1 MTSERKIKANRANAR
16 VSTGP
21 KTRHG
26 RVRSAKNALRHGLSV
41 PVESDPAL
49 REQVQALASQ
59 IAGPNANAHI
69 QLLARQVAEAQVDLR
84 RVRDVRHQFLSH
96 KLNNPHYD
104 SRAHTREKVAVL
116 FKLLRPDAPDI
127 PTATMKNFLNTR
139 PQGPLK
145 LATILS
151 KETKQLLS
159 LDRYERRALSRR
171 KFVVRA
177 LDLTR
182 RNQRLY

>member
-1 MTSERKIKANRANAR
+1 MTSVRKIKANRANAR

-26 RVRSAKNALRHGLSV
+26 RFRSAKNALRHGLSL

-59 IAGPNANAHI
+59 IAGPSAGAHI
-69 QLLARQVAEAQVDLR
+69 QLLARRIAEAQVDLP
-84 RVRDVRHQFLSH
+84 VRDVRHQFLSH

-104 SRAHTREKVAVL
+104 SRANTREMVAVL
-116 FKLLRPDAPDI
+116 FKLLRPVAPDI
-127 PTATMKNFLNTR
+127 PTATMMKFLDTR
-139 PQGPLK
+139 PHGLLK
-145 LATILS
+145 LATILLQG
-151 KETKQLLS
+151 TKQLLP

-171 KFVVRA
+171 KFAIHA
-177 LDLTR
+177 LDFAR
-182 RNQRLY
+182 RRKR